1 MASITIKNI
10 GSLTKKLNN
19 IANMELKDTVGKA
32 VILVQGQAKEL
43 APTGDS
49 GGAGLKGSIK
59 TKVKAVKDG
68 VEGKVFTN
76 KEYAPYV
83 EFGTGIKGDGTY
95 PYSIKGL
102 SLTYKSQPWFIPVD
116 DIDPRTAEKYHFQLV
131 HGKDMD
137 FYICYGQEA
146 QPFMYPALKNNEKI
160 IKAMFKDG
168 VITKLQANCKG
179 GK

>member
-1 MASITIKNI
+1 MASITIKGVN
-10 GSLTKKLNN
+10 SLTQKLNN
-19 IANMELKDTVGKA
+19 IAKMELKDTMNKA
-32 VILVQGQAKEL
+32 TALVQSQAKEL

-59 TKVKAVKDG
+59 MKVRETKDG
-68 VEGKVFTN
+68 YEGRVFTN
-76 KEYAPYV
+76 KEYAMYV

-95 PYSIKGL
+95 PHDIKGL
-102 SLTYKSQPWFIPVD
+102 TLTYKSKPWYIPAD
-116 DIDPRTAEKYHFQLV
+116 EIDPKTAEKYHFRLV

-146 QPFMYPALKNNEKI
+146 QPYMYPALKNNEKV
-160 IKAMFKDG
+160 IKAMFKEG
-168 VITKLQANCKG
+168 VVTKLQANCKG

>member
-43 APTGDS
+43 APTGKG

-59 TKVKAVKDG
+59 VAVKTTKDE

-95 PYSIKGL
+95 PYTVKGL
-102 SLTYKSQPWFIPVD
+102 NLTYKGEPWYIPVSE
-116 DIDPRTAEKYHFQLV
+116 IDEDTAEKYHFKLV

-137 FYICYGQEA
+137 FYVCYGQPA
-146 QPFMYPALKNNEKI
+146 QPYMYPALKNNEKV

-168 VITKLQANCKG
+168 VITKLKANCKG
-179 GK
+179 G

>member
-10 GSLTKKLNN
+10 DSLTKKFNN
-19 IANMELKDTVGKA
+19 IAKMELKGTVNKA
-32 VILVQGQAKEL
+32 VLLVQGQAKEL
-43 APTGDS
+43 APTGKG

-59 TKVKAVKDG
+59 VSVKDKG
-68 VEGKVFTN
+68 TKIEGSVHTN

-95 PYSIKGL
+95 PYDVKGL
-102 SLTYKSQPWFIPVD
+102 SLSYKSEPWYIPASE
-116 DIDPRTAEKYHFQLV
+116 IDEDTAEKYHFKKV

-137 FYICYGQEA
+137 FYVCYGQPA
-146 QPFMYPALKNNEKI
+146 QPFMYPALKNNEKV

-168 VITKLQANCKG
+168 VKTKLKANCKG
-179 GK
+179 G

>member
-10 GSLTKKLNN
+10 GSLTSKLNN
-19 IANMELKDTVGKA
+19 IAKMELKTTVNKA
-32 VILVQGQAKEL
+32 TALVQGQAKEL
-43 APTGDS
+43 APTGTS

-59 TKVKAVKDG
+59 MKVRETKDG
-68 VEGKVFTN
+68 YEGRVYTN
-76 KEYAPYV
+76 KKYAVYV
-83 EFGTGIKGDGTY
+83 EFGTGIKGNGTY
-95 PYSIKGL
+95 PYNIDGV
-102 SLTYKSQPWFIPVD
+102 SLTYESKPWYIPVD
-116 DIDPRTAEKYHFQLV
+116 EIDPSIAEKYHFRLI
-131 HGKDMD
+131 HGKETD

-146 QPFMYPALKNNEKI
+146 QPYMYPALKNNEKL